1 MNLIINLDHDDWI
14 LTDPD
19 ATLQS
24 VGCGTLSLP
33 SSFAGFC
40 S

>member
-24 VGCGTLSLP
+24 VGCGEYPPTHFQL
-33 SSFAGFC
+33 AWG
-40 S
+40 